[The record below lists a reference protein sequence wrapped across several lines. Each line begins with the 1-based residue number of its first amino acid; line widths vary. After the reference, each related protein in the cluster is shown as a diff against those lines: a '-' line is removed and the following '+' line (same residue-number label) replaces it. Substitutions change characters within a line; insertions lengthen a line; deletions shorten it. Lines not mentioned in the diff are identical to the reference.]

1 MKLKVALVFGGKSAE
16 HEVSLTSATNIYHSI
31 DKNLFDVVLLGS
43 GKDGKWYYN
52 PSYKTADL
60 NLSKNDFYQD
70 AVRVIIDSSNDKPA
84 ILSSKDASIFSTF
97 DIAFSIVHGTY
108 GEDGSLQGFFRTLN
122 IPYVGPN
129 ILGSSVC
136 MDKDIAKR
144 LFEDAGIPIAKF
156 ITYRRDDEI
165 IGFSKVKEMLGLPLF
180 VKPCNA
186 GSSVGV
192 TKVTDENSY
201 YDAIKTAFKYDTKIL
216 VEESVAGK
224 EVECAILGNEHP
236 SASIVGEIV
245 PTKDF
250 YSYEAKYQDDT
261 AANLRIPADI
271 PENISDQIRSFA
283 IKGFIATGCEGLAR
297 VDFLMRPDYTFVLN
311 EINTLP
317 GFTSISMYPK
327 LWEKSGVN
335 HIDLITRLINL
346 GLERHKRDNNIVTS
360 R

>member
-52 PSYKTADL
+52 PSYNTTDL
-60 NLSKNDFYQD
+60 NLVKDDYYQG
-70 AVRVIIDSSNDKPA
+70 AVNVIIDSNDGKHA
-84 ILSSKDASIFSTF
+84 ILSRENATTLNTF
-97 DIAFSIVHGTY
+97 DIVFSIVHGTY
-108 GEDGSLQGFFRTLN
+108 GEDGSLQGFFRTLD

-144 LFEDAGIPIAKF
+144 LFADAGIPIAKF
-156 ITYRRDDEI
+156 ITYRRDDEV
-165 IGFSKVKEMLGLPLF
+165 IGFSKVKEMLGLPMF

-192 TKVTDENSY
+192 SKVTDEKEY
-201 YDAIKTAFKYDTKIL
+201 YNAIKTAFKYDTKIL

-236 SASIVGEIV
+236 SASIVGEII

-271 PENISDQIRSFA
+271 PEEVSNQIRTFA
-283 IKGFIATGCEGLAR
+283 VKGFIATGCEGLAR
-297 VDFLMRPDYTFVLN
+297 VDFLMRPDHSFVLN

-327 LWEKSGVN
+327 LWERTGIN